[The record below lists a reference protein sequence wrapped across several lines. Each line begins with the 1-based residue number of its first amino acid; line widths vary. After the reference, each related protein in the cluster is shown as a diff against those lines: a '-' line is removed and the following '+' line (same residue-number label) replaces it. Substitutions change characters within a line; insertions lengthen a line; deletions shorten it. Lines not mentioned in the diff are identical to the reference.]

1 MSGTDMK
8 EGVIRLFDNQSQD
21 VRTSQSDNDRGNGG
35 QNKTKH
41 KTSTHKKHNRIHHQA
56 ASSFR
61 MIVANDVHYCFVS

>member
-41 KTSTHKKHNRIHHQA
+41 KTSTHTKKHTTGSITRQL
-56 ASSFR
+56 
-61 MIVANDVHYCFVS
+61 VHSG